1 MLLIQ
6 KTAWIVP
13 CWCVVTVGMAFI
25 DGSANPELADIG
37 EQRHPGSYGK
47 IYAISTTG
55 TGIGFVIGPL
65 IGAALLEHGFQV
77 TWICFGAA
85 LVAASVFVS
94 LGFVSFISSGKYAY
108 WKRYTIR
115 RRILLYQNFQKLWKI
130 MKMSIRESRWKN
142 KRQIH
147 LLNRNCFPSH
157 VGLKSCIST
166 LASYDFGE
174 TLLHIKDFHVLL
186 KLFKYLDNL
195 LPLLLINRLYR
206 KPR

>member
-1 MLLIQ
+1 MGSPGLIMLLIQ

-65 IGAALLEHGFQV
+65 IGAALLKHGFQV

-94 LGFVSFISSGKYAY
+94 LGFVSFVSSGNML
-108 WKRYTIR
+108 TGNDIR
-115 RRILLYQNFQKLWKI
+115 FEEEY
-130 MKMSIRESRWKN
+130 SCIRS
-142 KRQIH
+142 
-147 LLNRNCFPSH
+147 S
-157 VGLKSCIST
+157 KSC
-166 LASYDFGE
+166 G
-174 TLLHIKDFHVLL
+174 
-186 KLFKYLDNL
+186 
-195 LPLLLINRLYR
+195 R
-206 KPR
+206 